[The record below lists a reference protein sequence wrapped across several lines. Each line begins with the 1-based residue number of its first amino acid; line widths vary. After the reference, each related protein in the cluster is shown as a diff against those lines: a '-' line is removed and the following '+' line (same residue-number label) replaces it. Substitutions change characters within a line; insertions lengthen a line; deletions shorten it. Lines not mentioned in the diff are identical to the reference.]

1 MAKFIYRMQNILNI
15 KYKLEESAKQEYA
28 EARQALAAEEQKLD
42 ALKKRK
48 QGYYE
53 AYQASIQGRLD
64 FLEIEEN
71 ANSMDIL
78 DMMIEEQNA
87 VIRQKSKELELARQK
102 MAREMQ
108 ERKMHEKLKE
118 KKFDE
123 FKQELNA
130 TEKRE
135 TDEVAGYQFTS
146 AKKVTIT
153 NKKTDKTTV
162 SKLSGNK
169 KYYVRV
175 RSYTTVKGTKYYG
188 AWSASKSVTTKK

>member
-1 MAKFIYRMQNILNI
+1 
-15 KYKLEESAKQEYA
+15 
-28 EARQALAAEEQKLD
+28 
-42 ALKKRK
+42 
-48 QGYYE
+48 
-53 AYQASIQGRLD
+53 
-64 FLEIEEN
+64 
-71 ANSMDIL
+71 MDIL

-146 AKKVTIT
+146 AKKEVED
-153 NKKTDKTTV
+153 NGKK
-162 SKLSGNK
+162 
-169 KYYVRV
+169 
-175 RSYTTVKGTKYYG
+175 
-188 AWSASKSVTTKK
+188 

>member
-102 MAREMQ
+102 M

-146 AKKVTIT
+146 AKEEVED
-153 NKKTDKTTV
+153 NGKK
-162 SKLSGNK
+162 
-169 KYYVRV
+169 
-175 RSYTTVKGTKYYG
+175 
-188 AWSASKSVTTKK
+188 

>member
-42 ALKKRK
+42 VLKKRK

-64 FLEIEEN
+64 FIEIEEN
-71 ANSMDIL
+71 AHSMDIL

-146 AKKVTIT
+146 AKKEVED
-153 NKKTDKTTV
+153 NGKK
-162 SKLSGNK
+162 
-169 KYYVRV
+169 
-175 RSYTTVKGTKYYG
+175 
-188 AWSASKSVTTKK
+188 

>member
-87 VIRQKSKELELARQK
+87 SGRRAKNWNLPDRRWHARCRNGK
-102 MAREMQ
+102 CM
-108 ERKMHEKLKE
+108 
-118 KKFDE
+118 
-123 FKQELNA
+123 
-130 TEKRE
+130 
-135 TDEVAGYQFTS
+135 
-146 AKKVTIT
+146 
-153 NKKTDKTTV
+153 
-162 SKLSGNK
+162 
-169 KYYVRV
+169 
-175 RSYTTVKGTKYYG
+175 RS
-188 AWSASKSVTTKK
+188 

>member
-87 VIRQKSKELELARQK
+87 VIRQKSKELELARQ
-102 MAREMQ
+102 EMCI
-108 ERKMHEKLKE
+108 RDSEKLKE

-146 AKKVTIT
+146 AKKEVED
-153 NKKTDKTTV
+153 NGKK
-162 SKLSGNK
+162 
-169 KYYVRV
+169 
-175 RSYTTVKGTKYYG
+175 
-188 AWSASKSVTTKK
+188 

>member
-102 MAREMQ
+102 MAC
-108 ERKMHEKLKE
+108 L
-118 KKFDE
+118 
-123 FKQELNA
+123 L
-130 TEKRE
+130 
-135 TDEVAGYQFTS
+135 YTS
-146 AKKVTIT
+146 DAA
-153 NKKTDKTTV
+153 DD
-162 SKLSGNK
+162 
-169 KYYVRV
+169 
-175 RSYTTVKGTKYYG
+175 
-188 AWSASKSVTTKK
+188 

>member
-28 EARQALAAEEQKLD
+28 DARRALLMEEEKLEG
-42 ALKKRK
+42 LKARK
-48 QGYYE
+48 QSYYE
-53 AYQASIQGRLD
+53 AYRDSIQGKLD
-64 FLEIEEN
+64 FLAIEEH

-78 DMMIEEQNA
+78 DIMIEEQSA
-87 VIRQKSKELELARQK
+87 VIRQKSKEMEQARQK

-118 KKFDE
+118 KKFEE

-135 TDEVAGYQFTS
+135 TDEVAGYQFMN
-146 AKKVTIT
+146 AGKEVDQNGKK
-153 NKKTDKTTV
+153 
-162 SKLSGNK
+162 
-169 KYYVRV
+169 
-175 RSYTTVKGTKYYG
+175 
-188 AWSASKSVTTKK
+188 

>member
-135 TDEVAGYQFTS
+135 TDEVAGDQFTS
-146 AKKVTIT
+146 AKKEVED
-153 NKKTDKTTV
+153 NGKK
-162 SKLSGNK
+162 
-169 KYYVRV
+169 
-175 RSYTTVKGTKYYG
+175 
-188 AWSASKSVTTKK
+188 

>member
-1 MAKFIYRMQNILNI
+1 MPARSNTFGS
-15 KYKLEESAKQEYA
+15 SAYTDGGYP
-28 EARQALAAEEQKLD
+28 LVTGGSPD
-42 ALKKRK
+42 ASPISRCAIEKRK

-146 AKKVTIT
+146 AKEEVED
-153 NKKTDKTTV
+153 NGKK
-162 SKLSGNK
+162 
-169 KYYVRV
+169 
-175 RSYTTVKGTKYYG
+175 
-188 AWSASKSVTTKK
+188 

>member
-87 VIRQKSKELELARQK
+87 VIRQKSKE
-102 MAREMQ
+102 
-108 ERKMHEKLKE
+108 

-146 AKKVTIT
+146 AKKEVED
-153 NKKTDKTTV
+153 NGKK
-162 SKLSGNK
+162 
-169 KYYVRV
+169 
-175 RSYTTVKGTKYYG
+175 
-188 AWSASKSVTTKK
+188 